1 LLPLPDNG
9 GRLMSR
15 DFRTGWVLTGAL
27 AIFLVFAVLPLG
39 QAAASDADLRPG
51 GRAGWVPPA
60 RHGGPDRV
68 GAAPREREE
77 GSGWKD
83 DLPMARPGEVTPEKL
98 ERWRTMTPEE
108 RERIRRRYHRWKEL
122 PPEQRERILERR
134 KRWRELPEEQR
145 RALRKRREAY
155 RNALPEERRAIEKF
169 FRQMRQLPPEQRHAM
184 RRNLSEMGGLPAHD
198 RNERLMD
205 WPFYRQLSP
214 AEREAVT
221 RFLFPNPPPGP
232 GSGPPGS
239 PRD

>member
-1 LLPLPDNG
+1 
-9 GRLMSR
+9 MSR
-15 DFRTGWVLTGAL
+15 RYRTGWVPTGAL
-27 AIFLVFAVLPLG
+27 AIFLALAVLPLP
-39 QAAASDADLRPG
+39 QAAASDPDLQGG
-51 GRAGWVPPA
+51 GRAGWVPLTGD
-60 RHGGPDRV
+60 GGPNRV
-68 GAAPREREE
+68 GNAHREKEE
-77 GSGWKD
+77 VAGWED
-83 DLPMARPGEVTPEKL
+83 RLRMARAGEVTPEKL

-134 KRWRELPEEQR
+134 KRWRELPEEHR

-155 RNALPEERRAIEKF
+155 RNAPPEERQAIERL
-169 FRQMRQLPPEQRHAM
+169 FRHWRRLPPEQRHTV
-184 RRNLSEMGGLPAHD
+184 RRNLSEMRGLSEPD

-214 AEREAVT
+214 DERKAVT
-221 RFLFPNPPPGP
+221 RFLFPSPPPGP

>member
-1 LLPLPDNG
+1 
-9 GRLMSR
+9 MSR
-15 DFRTGWVLTGAL
+15 DFRAGWVLTGAL
-27 AIFLVFAVLPLG
+27 AIFLVVAVLPLG

-60 RHGGPDRV
+60 RHGGPDRG

-83 DLPMARPGEVTPEKL
+83 DMPMGRPGEVTPEKL
-98 ERWRTMTPEE
+98 ERWRTKTPEE

-145 RALRKRREAY
+145 RALRKRREAF
-155 RNALPEERRAIEKF
+155 RNAPPEERRAIEKF